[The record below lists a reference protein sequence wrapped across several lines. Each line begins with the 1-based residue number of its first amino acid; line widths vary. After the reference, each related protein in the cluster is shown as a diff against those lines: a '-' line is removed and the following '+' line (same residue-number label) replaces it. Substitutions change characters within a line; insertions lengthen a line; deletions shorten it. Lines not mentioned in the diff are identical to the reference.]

1 MDKWRYVE
9 NDSCSSFHVLDP
21 TQVPAQTDRVGP
33 DGLLAP
39 VQDTMWYLRSK
50 LGTSIIHQK
59 HLRAKNSENIQ
70 KLSSHSRVLL
80 RLFECCFWYTYIYI
94 CLYIFYIYTFMRWK
108 AWKTDGSFHHPD
120 NDWGITQ
127 RWGNSVIRW
136 SWTSKSMKRSSSEN
150 FGLFWMKTKNVLLS
164 TRISCNLCRS
174 SITIDSFDAFQSLT
188 ELDVKVAGSE
198 DNWLLR
204 MGTAPFS
211 AKQLVHAVD
220 RPHR

>member
-9 NDSCSSFHVLDP
+9 NDSCSSFHFLDP

-39 VQDTMWYLRSK
+39 VQDTMWYLCSK

-94 CLYIFYIYTFMRWK
+94 YVYIFFTFIHLWGGKLGKLMDHSTTLTTTEASPKGGEILWFDGPGLQNQWK
-108 AWKTDGSFHHPD
+108 GAVLKILGCFGWKQKTCCYPRGFLAIFDFPRTRRESRRK
-120 NDWGITQ
+120 WGQLAIAN
-127 RWGNSVIRW
+127 GNC
-136 SWTSKSMKRSSSEN
+136 T
-150 FGLFWMKTKNVLLS
+150 LQCQA
-164 TRISCNLCRS
+164 TRACSR
-174 SITIDSFDAFQSLT
+174 
-188 ELDVKVAGSE
+188 
-198 DNWLLR
+198 
-204 MGTAPFS
+204 
-211 AKQLVHAVD
+211 
-220 RPHR
+220 